1 MVQNM
6 ITGLAHAG
14 VCVPDCEAAVA
25 FYYDVLGLRVLSPP
39 YVMAGDAIRKG
50 RHRRPTRAQPGAPL
64 LRAVGLKPLGRSIDG
79 VQTPIADEMT
89 RVERL
94 LDAEAKAAQLF
105 DEIERRA
112 MIRGGVGEQQLSD
125 EINALAA
132 EMFGVTRH
140 WHRRIVRAGEN
151 TLQPFRERPPD
162 RVVADDD
169 IVFLDF
175 GPIFEEW
182 EADFGRTYVL
192 SDDPEKHALRDA
204 LPRVWQAGR
213 DYFDAH
219 PDVTG
224 AELFDFSVAAA
235 RAEGFGWGSHI
246 AGHLVGEFP
255 HKKIAG
261 TATEWYIMPK
271 SNKPMRRTDPSG
283 RRCHWILEIHLI
295 DPQRRFGG
303 FYEQLLDLP

>member
-1 MVQNM
+1 M
-6 ITGLAHAG
+6 
-14 VCVPDCEAAVA
+14 
-25 FYYDVLGLRVLSPP
+25 LR
-39 YVMAGDAIRKG
+39 R
-50 RHRRPTRAQPGAPL
+50 
-64 LRAVGLKPLGRSIDG
+64 GRSID
-79 VQTPIADEMT
+79 TMTKSIADENA
-89 RVERL
+89 RAERL
-94 LDAEAKAAQLF
+94 LDAQDKAVQLF

-112 MIRGGVGEQQLSD
+112 MIRPGIGEQDVSD
-125 EINALAA
+125 EIHKLAG

-140 WHRRIVRAGEN
+140 WHKRIVRAGEN
-151 TLQPFRERPPD
+151 TLQPFREHPPD
-162 RVVADDD
+162 RVIAADD

-182 EADFGRTYVL
+182 EADFGRTFVL
-192 SDDPEKHALRDA
+192 GDDPDKHALRDA

-213 DYFDAH
+213 DYFENH

-224 AELFDFSVAAA
+224 AELFDVSVEVA
-235 RAEGFGWGSHI
+235 RDEGFGWGSHI

-261 TATEWYIMPK
+261 TGTEWYIMPG
-271 SNKPMRRTDPSG
+271 SNKPMRRTDPKG